1 MIWENFI
8 VIYGYKIALA
18 IIIFFVGKK
27 LASWVT
33 ELLVKTVAKSNSVD
47 VTLENFLRSV
57 VYSILI
63 VVVILASLAQ
73 LGIETTSFV
82 AILGAAGLAIGL
94 AFKDTLSNISAGV
107 MLMIFRPIKIG
118 EFVETAGIS
127 ANVESINIFHTT
139 FKTGDNKLIIVGN
152 AKVIASNIINYSRKE
167 TRRVDLEF
175 GISYEDNISYPQLDI
190 HSKKD

>member
-175 GISYEDNISYPQLDI
+175 GISYEDTIPYPQLDI